1 MSATGRARRTRNTH
15 GKGGFPAGVGHGE
28 GLSSPLA
35 AAKPRPR
42 RARQRQS
49 RKGREWRCR
58 GGRCPR
64 AARSPRASPPPG
76 GRPLPAP
83 GAQPGAAL
91 LLRLCPRRLRR
102 RERGFSGRRG
112 NVALGAAGAAGAA
125 GPRRLPLTGGPPRSA
140 PPAPGRGHLAP
151 AHLSRPRNFPRA
163 ARFERGCAERD
174 PRGTR
179 RPRPPRPGPVSAA
192 PSASAGRPRRVHRR
206 AFGSSRAVP
215 GPAGVRRARLAG
227 STPGRSRAP
236 LRCGGAAA
244 GSAPSRVQS
253 ALPRLLAFRVLQP
266 ARAFGNVRS
275 GTGALRVFQLRGA
288 AVLYPRPPCHKHT
301 ASR

>member
-1 MSATGRARRTRNTH
+1 MWVKEKKIIMSATGRARRTRNTH
-15 GKGGFPAGVGHGE
+15 GKGGFPAGAGHGE

-76 GRPLPAP
+76 GWPLPAP

-102 RERGFSGRRG
+102 RERGCSGRRG

-179 RPRPPRPGPVSAA
+179 WPRPPRRAPPTPPHRPPPAAAAGA
-192 PSASAGRPRRVHRR
+192 PSRLWQLSGR
-206 AFGSSRAVP
+206 
-215 GPAGVRRARLAG
+215 AG
-227 STPGRSRAP
+227 SGRGAAGTPGR
-236 LRCGGAAA
+236 
-244 GSAPSRVQS
+244 QH
-253 ALPRLLAFRVLQP
+253 LQP
-266 ARAFGNVRS
+266 QPRSAEVRRCRRR
-275 GTGALRVFQLRGA
+275 LRTV
-288 AVLYPRPPCHKHT
+288 PRPVCPLPPPGL
-301 ASR
+301 